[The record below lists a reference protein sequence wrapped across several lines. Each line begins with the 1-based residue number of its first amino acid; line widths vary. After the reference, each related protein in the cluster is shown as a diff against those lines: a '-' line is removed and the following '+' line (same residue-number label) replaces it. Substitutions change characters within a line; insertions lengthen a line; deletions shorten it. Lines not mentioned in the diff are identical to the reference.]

1 MDRHPET
8 GDPVTLRDP
17 DGREYVSRVQALGNG
32 LVVVARPRDLP
43 ADDAL
48 AAGTAVDVAWADAD
62 GVVTVLPTRILAAH
76 AAGDLPVWSLAVTGP
91 AFNEQRRRSDRV
103 AATGPVVVRAATA
116 KRGGVRG
123 ALVDVSEGGVRCAVA
138 AGTADQFVAG
148 RADVVAE
155 FRLGSVDFAIPG
167 RVEFLRAT
175 RHPAQLEEMVVVFD
189 DSATDAAELRAQV
202 AVLEAESLQSGDDGG
217 G

>member
-1 MDRHPET
+1 VERHPET
-8 GDPVTLRDP
+8 GDPITLRDP
-17 DGREYVSRVQALGNG
+17 AGREYVSRVQDLGNG

-43 ADDAL
+43 PDDVL
-48 AAGTAVDVAWADAD
+48 AAGTDVDVAWADAD

-103 AATGPVVVRAATA
+103 AAAGPVVVRAAAA
-116 KRGGVRG
+116 KRGGVNG
-123 ALVDVSEGGVRCAVA
+123 ALVDLSEGGVRCAVA
-138 AGTADQFVAG
+138 AGTADQFLAG

-167 RVEFLRAT
+167 RVEFLRPT

-189 DSATDAAELRAQV
+189 DPVPDAEELRAQV
-202 AVLEAESLQSGDDGG
+202 AALGAESLQAGDEGG
-217 G
+217 R